1 VHSPKSTP
9 NDSGSAGGATTYSAA
24 PALEPGR
31 QTSTSTKTST
41 STSWTDATH
50 PLWPFLLFACAV
62 ANVTALWS
70 APYLP
75 FTDLPQHAAAI
86 ATLRHWSDPQW
97 KGQEYFTLALGR
109 SQYLLY
115 YLAGALLAFPLGTA
129 ERANLVLLSATALA
143 FPYALR
149 SLLRALGADER
160 LALFAAPLFWSQSL
174 LIGFFNYLAAL
185 PLLLWGLSLAV
196 RDAQDP
202 RPRRT
207 ALLAAV
213 AVALFHLHLSAFLLF
228 APAALVAWLALGR
241 RPRALLWMAPVAALG
256 LAFLATSPVVHPATV
271 GWTQPMRVLFEPLGN
286 ALRDLPGALLDIW
299 PGPYDEIVLLAL
311 LAAAALLAWPQARD
325 PEVSPRLRG
334 VAAAWCAL
342 AALLYLAFPVAIGWL
357 WQLNERYAIAFA
369 LLAALLLRP
378 ARGVRG
384 ALPLLLVA
392 AASLFSAGVA
402 AGQMRGFTREV
413 DGFDRVLEA
422 AAPGRRLLSL
432 VYEHDSAW
440 AKFSPY
446 LHFGSYYRARKGG
459 VASFSFAELPQ
470 SPLRYRPEIAPPRK
484 PPHWEWEPWRFRN
497 DVDGLYYD
505 YILVRGF
512 TDPFTRP
519 GPGPTW
525 RILSRSGP
533 WTLYA
538 KTN

>member
-1 VHSPKSTP
+1 MSSTTAGSENTGGGGRTCIRMTDSPRRLAKSKARRAARCAGSEPSTP
-9 NDSGSAGGATTYSAA
+9 TRMRTSEKPSAARDEGTAPPPNRYSSGCVREPTATTTATA
-24 PALEPGR
+24 MPTATP
-31 QTSTSTKTST
+31 TVIPTAV
-41 STSWTDATH
+41 SWTDAAH
-50 PLWPFLLFACAV
+50 PLWPVLLLGCAV
-62 ANVTALWS
+62 ANVAALWS
-70 APYLP
+70 ATYLP

-86 ATLRHWSDPQW
+86 ASLRHWTDPQW
-97 KGQEYFTLALGR
+97 QAQQYFTLALGR

-115 YLAGALLAFPLGTA
+115 YLAGALLAFPLGNA

-149 SLLRALGADER
+149 SLLRALRGDER

-185 PLLLWGLSLAV
+185 PLLLWGLSIAV
-196 RDAQDP
+196 RDAEDP

-213 AVALFHLHLSAFLLF
+213 AVALFYLHLSAFLLF
-228 APAALVAWLALGR
+228 APAALLAWLVLGR
-241 RPRALLWMAPVAALG
+241 KPRALLWAAPVAVLG
-256 LAFLATSPVVHPATV
+256 LAFLATSPVVHPETV
-271 GWTQPMRVLFEPLGN
+271 GWTQPTRILFEPLGQ
-286 ALRDLPGALLDIW
+286 ALHNLPSALLDIW
-299 PGPYDEIVLLAL
+299 PGPQDEAVLL
-311 LAAAALLAWPQARD
+311 
-325 PEVSPRLRG
+325 G
-334 VAAAWCAL
+334 
-342 AALLYLAFPVAIGWL
+342 
-357 WQLNERYAIAFA
+357 

-378 ARGVRG
+378 ARGLRG

-402 AGQMRGFTREV
+402 ARQIQGFSREV

-432 VYEHDSAW
+432 VYDHDSAW
-440 AKFSPY
+440 AKVSPY

-470 SPLRYRPEIAPPRK
+470 SPLRYRPESGPPRK

-497 DVDGLYYD
+497 DADGRYYD
-505 YILVRGF
+505 YLLVRGF
-512 TDPFTRP
+512 TDPFTRA
-519 GPGPTW
+519 GLGPTW
-525 RILSRSGP
+525 HVLSRSGP

-538 KTN
+538 KTD

>member
-1 VHSPKSTP
+1 MPT
-9 NDSGSAGGATTYSAA
+9 ATATVIPTAV
-24 PALEPGR
+24 
-31 QTSTSTKTST
+31 
-41 STSWTDATH
+41 SWTDAAH
-50 PLWPFLLFACAV
+50 PLWPVLLLGCAV
-62 ANVTALWS
+62 ANVAALWS

-86 ATLRHWSDPQW
+86 ATLRHWGDPQW
-97 KGQEYFTLALGR
+97 KGQEYFALALGR

-143 FPYALR
+143 FPLALR
-149 SLLRALGADER
+149 SLLRAVRADER

-213 AVALFHLHLSAFLLF
+213 AVALFYLHLSAFLLF

-241 RPRALLWMAPVAALG
+241 RPRALLWIVPAAALA

-271 GWTQPMRVLFEPLGN
+271 GWTQPMSVLFEPPGN
-286 ALRDLPGALLDIW
+286 ALRNLPGALLDIW
-299 PGPYDEIVLLAL
+299 PGSYDEIVLLAL
-311 LAAAALLAWPQARD
+311 LAAAALLAWPQTRD
-325 PEVSPRLRG
+325 PDARPLLRG

-342 AALLYLAFPVAIGWL
+342 AALLYLAFPVSIGWL

-378 ARGVRG
+378 ARGLRG

-392 AASLFSAGVA
+392 AASLFSAGLA
-402 AGQMRGFTREV
+402 AGQIRGFTREV
-413 DGFDRVLEA
+413 DGFDAVLEA
-422 AAPGRRLLSL
+422 AAPGRRLVSL
-432 VYEHDSAW
+432 VYDHDSAW

-470 SPLRYRPEIAPPRK
+470 SPLLYRPETVPPRK

-505 YILVRGF
+505 YILVRGSL
-512 TDPFTRP
+512 DPLARA
-519 GPGPTW
+519 GAGPTW
-525 RILSRSGP
+525 HILSLSGR

-538 KTN
+538 K

>member
-1 VHSPKSTP
+1 MSSTTAGSEKTGGGGRTCVRVTDSPRRLAKSTARRAARCA
-9 NDSGSAGGATTYSAA
+9 GSEPSTPTRMRTSRKPSAA
-24 PALEPGR
+24 RDGGTAPPPSRYSSGRVREP
-31 QTSTSTKTST
+31 TTTATATPTATATATATPIAAVS
-41 STSWTDATH
+41 SWTDAGH
-50 PLWPFLLFACAV
+50 PLWAFLLFLCAV

-241 RPRALLWMAPVAALG
+241 RPRALL
-256 LAFLATSPVVHPATV
+256 
-271 GWTQPMRVLFEPLGN
+271 EPLGN

-325 PEVSPRLRG
+325 PEVSPRL
-334 VAAAWCAL
+334 
-342 AALLYLAFPVAIGWL
+342 
-357 WQLNERYAIAFA
+357 
-369 LLAALLLRP
+369 
-378 ARGVRG
+378 
-384 ALPLLLVA
+384 
-392 AASLFSAGVA
+392 
-402 AGQMRGFTREV
+402 
-413 DGFDRVLEA
+413 
-422 AAPGRRLLSL
+422 
-432 VYEHDSAW
+432 
-440 AKFSPY
+440 
-446 LHFGSYYRARKGG
+446 
-459 VASFSFAELPQ
+459 
-470 SPLRYRPEIAPPRK
+470 
-484 PPHWEWEPWRFRN
+484 
-497 DVDGLYYD
+497 
-505 YILVRGF
+505 
-512 TDPFTRP
+512 
-519 GPGPTW
+519 
-525 RILSRSGP
+525 
-533 WTLYA
+533 
-538 KTN
+538 

>member
-1 VHSPKSTP
+1 MPT
-9 NDSGSAGGATTYSAA
+9 ATATVIPTAV
-24 PALEPGR
+24 
-31 QTSTSTKTST
+31 
-41 STSWTDATH
+41 SWTDAAH
-50 PLWPFLLFACAV
+50 PLWRVLLFACAV
-62 ANVTALWS
+62 ANVIALWS
-70 APYLP
+70 ARYLP
-75 FTDLPQHAAAI
+75 ITDLPQHAAAI

-115 YLAGALLAFPLGTA
+115 YLAGALLAFLLGTA
-129 ERANLVLLSATALA
+129 ERANLVLLSAIALA

-149 SLLRALGADER
+149 SLLRALRADER
-160 LALFAAPLFWSQSL
+160 LALFAGPLFWSQPL

-185 PLLLWGLSLAV
+185 PVLLWGLSLAV

-207 ALLAAV
+207 SLLAAV
-213 AVALFHLHLSAFLLF
+213 AVALFYLHLSAFLLF
-228 APAALVAWLALGR
+228 APAALIAWLALGR
-241 RPRALLWMAPVAALG
+241 RPRALLWMVPVAALG

-286 ALRDLPGALLDIW
+286 ALRNLPGALLDIW

-311 LAAAALLAWPQARD
+311 LAAAALLGWPQSRD
-325 PEVSPRLRG
+325 LDASPRLRG

-369 LLAALLLRP
+369 LLAVLLLRP
-378 ARGVRG
+378 ARGARG
-384 ALPLLLVA
+384 AVPLLVVA

-402 AGQMRGFTREV
+402 AGQIGGFTREV
-413 DGFDRVLEA
+413 DGFDTVLEA
-422 AAPGRRLLSL
+422 AAPGKRLLSL

-440 AKFSPY
+440 ARFSPY

-470 SPLRYRPEIAPPRK
+470 SALRYRPETVPPWK

-497 DVDGLYYD
+497 DVDGPYYD
-505 YILVRGF
+505 YILVRGS
-512 TDPFTRP
+512 TDPFARA

-533 WTLYA
+533 WTLYT
-538 KTN
+538 K

>member
-1 VHSPKSTP
+1 VHASTP
-9 NDSGSAGGATTYSAA
+9 TTTPVST
-24 PALEPGR
+24 PTST
-31 QTSTSTKTST
+31 QTSTSTST
-41 STSWTDATH
+41 QTPTQPSTAVSWTDAAH

-129 ERANLVLLSATALA
+129 ERANLVLISATALA
-143 FPYALR
+143 FPYGLR
-149 SLLRALGADER
+149 SLLRALRADER

-241 RPRALLWMAPVAALG
+241 RPRAVLWMAPVAALG

-271 GWTQPMRVLFEPLGN
+271 GWTQPVRVLFEPLGN
-286 ALRDLPGALLDIW
+286 ALRDLPSALLDIW

-357 WQLNERYAIAFA
+357 WQLNERYAIALA

-497 DVDGLYYD
+497 DVDGFYYD

-512 TDPFTRP
+512 TDPFARA

-533 WTLYA
+533 WTLYT
-538 KTN
+538 K

>member
-1 VHSPKSTP
+1 
-9 NDSGSAGGATTYSAA
+9 
-24 PALEPGR
+24 
-31 QTSTSTKTST
+31 
-41 STSWTDATH
+41 
-50 PLWPFLLFACAV
+50 V

-86 ATLRHWSDPQW
+86 ATLRHWGDPQW
-97 KGQEYFTLALGR
+97 KGQEYFILALGR

-115 YLAGALLAFPLGTA
+115 YLAGALIAFLVGTA

-149 SLLRALGADER
+149 SLLRALRGDDR

-174 LIGFFNYLAAL
+174 LIGFFNYVAAL
-185 PLLLWGLSLAV
+185 PVLLWGLALAV
-196 RDAQDP
+196 RDAQEP

-207 ALLAAV
+207 GLLAAL
-213 AVALFHLHLSAFLLF
+213 AVALFYIHLSAFLLF

-241 RPRALLWMAPVAALG
+241 RPRALLWTIPVAVLG
-256 LAFLATSPVVHPATV
+256 LVFLATSPVVHPATV
-271 GWTQPMRVLFEPLGN
+271 GWTQPVRVLFEPLGASLSN
-286 ALRDLPGALLDIW
+286 LPGALLDIW
-299 PGPYDEIVLLAL
+299 PGPLDEVALLAL

-325 PEVSPRLRG
+325 PDPNPGLRG
-334 VAAAWCAL
+334 IAAAWCAL
-342 AALLYLAFPVAIGWL
+342 SALLYFAFPVAIGWL

-369 LLAALLLRP
+369 LLAPLLLRP
-378 ARGVRG
+378 ARGLRG

-392 AASLFSAGVA
+392 AAGLFSAGVA
-402 AGQMRGFTREV
+402 AGQVRGFSREV
-413 DGFDRVLEA
+413 DGFDRVLGA

-432 VYEHDSAW
+432 VYDHDSAW

-446 LHFGSYYRARKGG
+446 LHFGSYYRARNGG
-459 VASFSFAELPQ
+459 LASFSFAELPQ
-470 SPLRYRPEIAPPRK
+470 SPLRYRPETAPPHK

-505 YILVRGF
+505 YVLVRGYPDAF
-512 TDPFTRP
+512 MRP
-519 GPGPTW
+519 MSGPAW
-525 RILSRSGP
+525 HVAARSGA

-538 KTN
+538 K

>member
-1 VHSPKSTP
+1 MSSTTAGSEKTGGGGRTCVRVTDSPRRLAKSTARRAARCAGSEPSTPTRMRTSRKPSAARDGGTAPPPSRYSALRVHSPKSTP

-41 STSWTDATH
+41 STSWTDAAH

-97 KGQEYFTLALGR
+97 KGQEYFTL
-109 SQYLLY
+109 
-115 YLAGALLAFPLGTA
+115 
-129 ERANLVLLSATALA
+129 
-143 FPYALR
+143 
-149 SLLRALGADER
+149 ALGADER

-241 RPRALLWMAPVAALG
+241 RPRALLWMPPVAALG

-271 GWTQPMRVLFEPLGN
+271 GWTQPM
-286 ALRDLPGALLDIW
+286 
-299 PGPYDEIVLLAL
+299 
-311 LAAAALLAWPQARD
+311 
-325 PEVSPRLRG
+325 
-334 VAAAWCAL
+334 
-342 AALLYLAFPVAIGWL
+342 
-357 WQLNERYAIAFA
+357 
-369 LLAALLLRP
+369 
-378 ARGVRG
+378 
-384 ALPLLLVA
+384 
-392 AASLFSAGVA
+392 
-402 AGQMRGFTREV
+402 
-413 DGFDRVLEA
+413 
-422 AAPGRRLLSL
+422 
-432 VYEHDSAW
+432 
-440 AKFSPY
+440 
-446 LHFGSYYRARKGG
+446 
-459 VASFSFAELPQ
+459 
-470 SPLRYRPEIAPPRK
+470 
-484 PPHWEWEPWRFRN
+484 
-497 DVDGLYYD
+497 
-505 YILVRGF
+505 
-512 TDPFTRP
+512 
-519 GPGPTW
+519 
-525 RILSRSGP
+525 
-533 WTLYA
+533 
-538 KTN
+538 

>member
-1 VHSPKSTP
+1 VHAPTP
-9 NDSGSAGGATTYSAA
+9 L
-24 PALEPGR
+24 PA
-31 QTSTSTKTST
+31 QTSIASRLP
-41 STSWTDATH
+41 WTDPAH
-50 PLWPFLLFACAV
+50 PVWRYLLFACAL

-97 KGQEYFTLALGR
+97 KAQEYFTLALGR

-129 ERANLVLLSATALA
+129 ERANLLLLSATAVA
-143 FPYALR
+143 FPLALR
-149 SLLRALGADER
+149 SLLRALRADER

-174 LIGFFNYLAAL
+174 LIGFFNYVAAL
-185 PLLLWGLSLAV
+185 PLLLWGLAVAV

-207 ALLAAV
+207 ALLAGI
-213 AVALFHLHLSAFLLF
+213 AVALFYLHLSAFLLF
-228 APAALVAWLALGR
+228 APAALVAWFALGR
-241 RPRALLWMAPVAALG
+241 RPRSLLWIAPVAALG
-256 LAFLATSPVVHPATV
+256 LAFLATSPVVHPAAV
-271 GWTQPMRVLFEPLGN
+271 GWTQPTRVLFEPPGD
-286 ALRDLPGALLDIW
+286 ALRNLPGALLDIW
-299 PGPYDEIVLLAL
+299 PGPSDEAVLLVL
-311 LAAAALLAWPQARD
+311 LAAAALLAWPQTRD
-325 PEVSPRLRG
+325 PDPSARLRG
-334 VAAAWCAL
+334 IAAAWCAL

-369 LLAALLLRP
+369 LLAVLLLRP
-378 ARGVRG
+378 ARGLRG

-392 AASLFSAGVA
+392 AASLFSAGLA
-402 AGQMRGFTREV
+402 AGQIRGFTREV
-413 DGFDRVLEA
+413 DGFDRVLGA
-422 AAPGRRLLSL
+422 AVPGRRLLSL
-432 VYEHDSAW
+432 VYDHDSGW

-470 SPLRYRPEIAPPRK
+470 SPLRYRPETAPPRK
-484 PPHWEWEPWRFRN
+484 PAHWEWEPWRFRN

-505 YILVRGF
+505 YVLVRGA
-512 TDPFTRP
+512 TDPFARA

-525 RILSRSGP
+525 HVLARSGP
-533 WTLYA
+533 WTLYE
-538 KTN
+538 K

>member
-1 VHSPKSTP
+1 VTP
-9 NDSGSAGGATTYSAA
+9 TLTANEGGSAGGATTYSAA

-31 QTSTSTKTST
+31 QTPTRTMV
-41 STSWTDATH
+41 SWTDSAH
-50 PLWPFLLFACAV
+50 PLWPFLLFLCAV
-62 ANVTALWS
+62 ANVAALWS
-70 APYLP
+70 AAYLP

-86 ATLRHWSDPQW
+86 ATLQHWSDPLW

-115 YLAGALLAFPLGTA
+115 YVAGALLAFAVGTA

-149 SLLRALGADER
+149 SLLRALRADDR

-185 PLLLWGLSLAV
+185 PVLLWGLSLAV
-196 RDAQDP
+196 RDAQQP

-207 ALLAAV
+207 ILLAAL
-213 AVALFHLHLSAFLLF
+213 AVAIFYLHLSAFLLF

-241 RPRALLWMAPVAALG
+241 RPRALLWTIPAAVLG
-256 LAFLATSPVVHPATV
+256 LSFLATSPVVHPATV
-271 GWTQPMRVLFEPLGN
+271 GWTQPVRILFEPVGD
-286 ALRDLPGALLDIW
+286 ALRNLPGALLDIW
-299 PGPYDEIVLLAL
+299 PGPLDEIALLAL
-311 LAAAALLAWPQARD
+311 LAAAAWLAWPQARD
-325 PEVSPRLRG
+325 PDPNRRLRG
-334 VAAAWCAL
+334 IAAAWCAL
-342 AALLYLAFPVAIGWL
+342 AALFYLAFPVAIGWL

-369 LLAALLLRP
+369 LLATLLLRP
-378 ARGVRG
+378 VRGLRG

-392 AASLFSAGVA
+392 AVSLFLAGVA
-402 AGQMRGFTREV
+402 ARQVRGFTREV

-422 AAPGRRLLSL
+422 AAPGRRLLYL
-432 VYEHDSAW
+432 VYEHDSPW

-459 VASFSFAELPQ
+459 IASFSFAELPQ
-470 SPLRYRPEIAPPRK
+470 SPLRYRPETAPPRK

-505 YILVRGF
+505 YVLVRGYS
-512 TDPFTRP
+512 DPFARPIP
-519 GPGPTW
+519 GPSW
-525 RILSRSGP
+525 HIAARSGP

-538 KTN
+538 K